1 MVKKIFSFFFSIS
14 FLFLFSSQAFA
25 HEAYVLTSQEFSKG
39 LLVNSPNPLGPLFDP
54 SYLKIS
60 AVITFLVIISYFLAI
75 LWATTPIAK
84 KLDGVVRKARVLGP
98 FIIRIAISSSFFFAA
113 QINSMLGP
121 ELSLSTVPGGDTIR
135 LLLFVIAFMVLFGV
149 FIEVAAFIGIIL
161 FIYLSNSYGIYMLT
175 YLNYFGELLV
185 LLFFGS
191 RVMSFDKIFFGKKL
205 WFKKMEKFR
214 ELEIPIVRILYGLA
228 LIYAGWSVKFQ
239 HQELSVMVYNQ
250 YHLKD
255 FFHAQA
261 SFIAAGAGLSE
272 ILIGFFILIGFAMRF
287 TIFISLIFI
296 TLSLIYFHEMLW
308 PHLMLFGISFSLII
322 NSADKYTVDKYLIP
336 KVEFVMKRIFK
347 IIGK

>member
-1 MVKKIFSFFFSIS
+1 MVKKIFSFFVSIS

-25 HEAYVLTSQEFSKG
+25 HEAYVLTHREFSKG

-60 AVITFLVIISYFLAI
+60 AIITFLVMLSYFFAV

-84 KLDGVVRKARVLGP
+84 KLDGVVRKAKVFGP

-113 QINSMLGP
+113 EINSMLGP
-121 ELSLSTVPGGDTIR
+121 ELSLSAVPGGDIIR
-135 LLLFVIAFMVLFGV
+135 LLLFVIAFMVLLGV
-149 FIEVAAFIGIIL
+149 FVEVAAFIGILL
-161 FIYLSNSYGIYMLT
+161 FIYLSNIYGIYMLT

-191 RVMSFDKIFFGKKL
+191 RLLSFDGYFFGKKL

-214 ELEIPIVRILYGLA
+214 ELEIPIVRVLYGLA
-228 LIYAGWSVKFQ
+228 LIYAGWSIKFQ

-255 FFHAQA
+255 FFHASAQ
-261 SFIAAGAGLSE
+261 FIAAGAGLSE
-272 ILIGFFILIGFAMRF
+272 ILIGVFILIGFVMRF
-287 TIFISLIFI
+287 TILISLVFI

-308 PHLMLFGISFSLII
+308 PHLMLYGISFSLII
-322 NSADKYTVDKYLIP
+322 NSADKYTIDRYLIP
-336 KVEFVMKRIFK
+336 RVGSVLKKAFK
-347 IIGK
+347 FIGR